1 MSQRLPTGMGAPV
14 RLEHV
19 TKRFGHVVAV
29 NDVSLEI
36 PGQKMVTLLGPSG
49 CGKTTTLR
57 IIAGLESV
65 NTGRIFIGDREV
77 THQPASQ
84 RPITM
89 VFQSYALFPHLNV
102 FENVAYG
109 LRNLRMPPAEIRR
122 AVAEALELVGLAGL
136 ESRAPSQL
144 SGGQQQRVA
153 LARALVMQPQ
163 VLLLDEPLSNL
174 DAKLRKQVRQELRA
188 LQQRLGITSVY
199 VTHDQSEALA
209 LSDIIV
215 VMRDGVVQQI
225 GPPEEL
231 YARPANAF
239 VARFIGDANLIEAEV
254 RGDGVWVR
262 GYRVPD
268 PPGARAAGRR
278 LLMIRPE
285 AIAMVP
291 ADQAGREDR
300 GRAGSPPVETGRGA
314 TEEGSGTE
322 TAGLP
327 GRVVSAF
334 YQGMSAEYLV
344 DTDAGQLMVL
354 DVNLAGPVLPP
365 GTPVRLRFTARGMYL
380 LPAGEAE
387 KPAAAAS

>member
-1 MSQRLPTGMGAPV
+1 MTQRLPTGMGAPV

-29 NDVSLEI
+29 NDVSLDI

-57 IIAGLESV
+57 IIAGLESI
-65 NTGRIFIGDREV
+65 NAGRIFIGDREV

-109 LRNLRMPPAEIRR
+109 LRNLRVPQAEIRR

-136 ESRAPSQL
+136 EARAPSQL

-153 LARALVMQPQ
+153 LARALVMRPQ

-188 LQQRLGITSVY
+188 LQQRLGITSIY

-215 VMRDGVVQQI
+215 VMRDGVIQQI

-239 VARFIGDANLIEAEV
+239 VARFIGDANLVEAEV
-254 RGDGVWVR
+254 RGGAVWVR

-268 PPGARAAGRR
+268 PPGDRVDGRR

-291 ADQAGREDR
+291 GDKVAQEDEA
-300 GRAGSPPVETGRGA
+300 RAGSARGGMSLDPA
-314 TEEGSGTE
+314 ALDQGTE
-322 TAGLP
+322 TGGLR

-365 GTPVRLRFTARGMYL
+365 GTPVRLRFAPRGMYL
-380 LPAGEAE
+380 LPSGEGAE
-387 KPAAAAS
+387 PAAAAS

>member
-1 MSQRLPTGMGAPV
+1 MTDRLPTGMGAPV

-19 TKRFGHVVAV
+19 TKRFGQVVAV
-29 NDVSLEI
+29 NDVTLEI

-57 IIAGLESV
+57 IIAGLETISS
-65 NTGRIFIGDREV
+65 GRIFIGDREV

-109 LRNLRMPPAEIRR
+109 LRNMGLPQAEIRT
-122 AVAEALELVGLAGL
+122 AVSEALALVGLAGL
-136 ESRAPSQL
+136 EGRLPSQL

-153 LARALVMQPQ
+153 LARALVMRPQ

-188 LQQRLGITSVY
+188 LQQRLGITGIY

-209 LSDIIV
+209 VSDLIV
-215 VMRDGVVQQI
+215 VMRDGVVQQV
-225 GPPEEL
+225 GTPEEL
-231 YARPANAF
+231 YTRPANAF
-239 VARFIGDANLIEAEV
+239 VARFIGDANLVEAEV
-254 RGDGVWVR
+254 RGGQVWVK

-268 PPGARAAGRR
+268 PPGPKADGRR

-285 AIAMVP
+285 AISIRP
-291 ADQAGREDR
+291 ADG
-300 GRAGSPPVETGRGA
+300 
-314 TEEGSGTE
+314 E
-322 TAGLP
+322 TAKDANGEPGQADMGLP
-327 GRVVSAF
+327 GRVVHGF

-344 DTDAGQLMVL
+344 DTDAGQLMVIDAHL
-354 DVNLAGPVLPP
+354 DGPVLPP
-365 GTPVRLRFTARGMYL
+365 GTPVRLAFAPRGMYL
-380 LPAGEAE
+380 LPEGETAA
-387 KPAAAAS
+387 PAAAAS